1 LTDPQDDP
9 RFPHLDERGRAR
21 MVDVSS
27 KASTARTATARAVV
41 RMSATVCRAL
51 WAGELW
57 KGDGLATVRLAAI
70 QAAKETQRLI
80 PLCHPLAL
88 TGVDVD
94 VGQDGDERVVVTV
107 TARCQG
113 PTGVEMEAMTGAAVG
128 ALALYDMCK
137 GMERGIQ
144 IERVELLHKAG
155 GRSGEWRR

>member
-1 LTDPQDDP
+1 
-9 RFPHLDERGRAR
+9 
-21 MVDVSS
+21 MVDVSA

-41 RMSATVCRAL
+41 RMSAATCRAL
-51 WAGELW
+51 WAGELP
-57 KGDGLATVRLAAI
+57 KGDALATVRLAAI

-88 TGVDVD
+88 AGVDVD
-94 VGQDGDERVVVTV
+94 VVRDGDERVVVTV

-137 GMERGIQ
+137 GKERRIR
-144 IERVELLHKAG
+144 IECVELLHKAG